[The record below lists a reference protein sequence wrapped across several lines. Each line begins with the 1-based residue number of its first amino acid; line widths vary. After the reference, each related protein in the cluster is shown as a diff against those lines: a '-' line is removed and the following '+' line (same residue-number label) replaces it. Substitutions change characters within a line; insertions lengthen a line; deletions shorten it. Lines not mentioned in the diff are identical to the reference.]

1 MSEVTGSSGSSV
13 NRNKK
18 RNTTDMQ
25 QLTSSLK
32 CIYSNATSLVNKW
45 DEFKALIFLHKAD
58 IVLITETWFNESC
71 PTNVE
76 GYARYSLNR
85 SEGRGGGV
93 VIYVKDCFESFEVKL
108 GELTAHIEH
117 VWCTI
122 KVKSFK
128 LLVGCLYRPPWSE
141 RNTNININEAINA
154 AASLVNEHV
163 YDNVLIAGDFNYPD
177 IIWTSDGGSFKG
189 KGRPSSV
196 EFVDII
202 NRNLLTQFVLEP
214 TFGKKVLDLVFS
226 NDPNCIFSITNGA
239 PIGVSDKNVLHSTLS
254 WELLL
259 PHSASGE
266 SPRNGRFNYRKAR
279 VEDMLNDFGSIDWSQ
294 LGADVDVDLDMDV
307 KFFIESYWAVIS
319 RNVPFEYN
327 RTASGK
333 NKPKWF
339 NNDIKAALGS
349 KFKLQAKFRA
359 SSARNKDKMRVSF
372 NRQSR
377 LVKKLIR
384 EARRKYESGIASQ
397 AKLNPKLV
405 YSYVNSQLKNK
416 ERIKVLV
423 DGDGKSV
430 NDPDSIADCLNL
442 EFFKAFTK
450 HDSPEQPNLS
460 NIRERIGGLSMSI
473 NAETVF
479 NPDAVKIKLKELDV
493 NKAPGP
499 DGINPY
505 VLNKCADI
513 LCYPLSL
520 LFVKSFKLGIVPT
533 AWKYANVTPIFKKGE
548 KTNPGNYRPVSL
560 TSLLCRIME
569 RLLRDEMMHY
579 LLVNR
584 LISKDQHGFVP
595 AKSCVTNLIES
606 MDIITEALN
615 RGFFVIMILLD
626 FSRAFDSVCHSLL
639 LAKLVAYGFDSSVVK
654 WISSFLAGRK
664 QRVVMGSV
672 YSEWIDVCSGVP
684 QGSIL
689 GPLLFVL
696 FINDMPQVA
705 SHFCKLYA
713 DDSKLIGVIR
723 SNRDIEKLQ
732 KDLDSLVEWAS
743 EWKMRFNI
751 SKCKSLEFRYNKPKV
766 FDNDLSFTM
775 IQDGVRT
782 KLDSTKWE
790 KDLGVVLN
798 SKLNFSDHFE
808 QVALKGYKMLGMLKR
823 TFKYWDMDTFRR
835 LYGSLVRPHL
845 EYAAAVWSPHLK
857 KDIKKI
863 ERVQRRAT
871 KLVPELRDRPY
882 EERLKAIGIQSL
894 EQRRLR
900 GDLIQFFKF
909 SSGLNRVDW
918 YHTMVPMASLS
929 VDGPAGGIRGTKH
942 RINKQLTRVAAR
954 ANFLSNRIVDHWNE
968 LPAEIV
974 NAKTL
979 NQFKNRLDSF
989 TSVKQQRR
997 DNVYS

>member
-1 MSEVTGSSGSSV
+1 
-13 NRNKK
+13 
-18 RNTTDMQ
+18 MQ

-45 DEFKALIFLHKAD
+45 DEFKALVFLHKAD
-58 IVLITETWFNESC
+58 IALITETWFNESC

-93 VIYVKDCFESFEVKL
+93 VIYVKDCFESFEVKI
-108 GELTAHIEH
+108 GDLTTSIEH

-128 LLVGCLYRPPWSE
+128 LLVGCLYRPPWSD
-141 RNTNININEAINA
+141 RSTNVSINEAIDA
-154 AASLVNEHV
+154 AASLVSENA
-163 YDNVLIAGDFNYPD
+163 YDNILIAGDFNYPD
-177 IIWTSDGGSFKG
+177 INWASEGGSFKG
-189 KGRPSSV
+189 KGRPSSID
-196 EFVDII
+196 FVDII
-202 NRNLLTQFVLEP
+202 NRNHLTQFVLEP

-226 NDPNCIFSITNGA
+226 DDPNCIFSVSNGA

-254 WELLL
+254 WEMLL
-259 PHSASGE
+259 PHSTKVE
-266 SPRNGRFNYRKAR
+266 TPRNGRFNFRKAS
-279 VEDMLNDFGSIDWSQ
+279 VDDMMRDFESIDWSQ
-294 LGADVDVDLDMDV
+294 LETDADLDMDV
-307 KFFIESYWAVIS
+307 KLFMESYWTVIS
-319 RNVPFEYN
+319 RNVPFEYK
-327 RTASGK
+327 RSTFGG

-339 NNDIKAALGS
+339 NKDIKAALGC

-359 SSARNKDKMRVSF
+359 SSARNKDKTRINF

-384 EARRKYESGIASQ
+384 EARRDYESGIASQ

-416 ERIKVLV
+416 ERIKTLV
-423 DGDGKSV
+423 DSNGNSV
-430 NDPDSIADCLNL
+430 NDLDSIAECLNL

-450 HDSPEQPNLS
+450 HDSLDQPNLG
-460 NIRERIGGLSMSI
+460 NIRERIGSLSMRI
-473 NAETVF
+473 DAETVF
-479 NPDAVKIKLKELDV
+479 SPDAVKIKLRELDV
-493 NKAPGP
+493 NKAPGA
-499 DGINPY
+499 DGIDPY

-520 LFVKSFKLGIVPT
+520 MFIKSFKLGIVPT

-548 KTNPGNYRPVSL
+548 KSNPGNYRPISL
-560 TSLLCRIME
+560 TSLLCRVKE
-569 RLLRDEMMHY
+569 KLLRDEMMRY
-579 LLVNR
+579 LLMNR
-584 LISKDQHGFVP
+584 LVSKDQHGFVP

-639 LAKLVAYGFDSSVVK
+639 LTKLEAYGFDSSLVK
-654 WISSFLAGRK
+654 WISSFLTGRK
-664 QRVVMGSV
+664 QRVVMGSA

-723 SNRDIEKLQ
+723 SNRDIERLQ
-732 KDLDSLVEWAS
+732 TDLDSLVVWAN
-743 EWKMRFNI
+743 EWKMKFNI
-751 SKCKSLEFRYNKPKV
+751 SKCKSLEFHYNKPKV
-766 FDNDLSFTM
+766 LDNDLSFTM
-775 IQDGVRT
+775 AQDGVRT
-782 KLDSTKWE
+782 KLESTKWD
-790 KDLGVVLN
+790 KDLGVTLN
-798 SKLNFSDHFE
+798 SKLNFSDHIE
-808 QVALKGYKMLGMLKR
+808 QVALKGNKMLGMLKR
-823 TFKYWDMDTFRR
+823 TFKFWDIDSFRM

-857 KDIKKI
+857 KDIRKI

-929 VDGPAGGIRGTKH
+929 VDGPAGGIRGTRH
-942 RINKQLTRVAAR
+942 RINKQLTKVAAR

-974 NAKTL
+974 NAKTSL
-979 NQFKNRLDSF
+979 KTNWTRSRPKNSNAEIMSTYSKTDLIDDLIFGIRLS
-989 TSVKQQRR
+989 
-997 DNVYS
+997 